1 MIFVDVILEGQPVK
15 ALVNTGSPVTIV
27 SIKCLLYVMEKLK
40 TPGQS
45 VEEWKKEVKSRLQSP
60 SMTVN
65 NYGGG
70 EVNVIS
76 QLSVRLAH
84 KG

>member
-1 MIFVDVILEGQPVK
+1 M
-15 ALVNTGSPVTIV
+15 
-27 SIKCLLYVMEKLK
+27 SIKCLLDVLEKLRI
-40 TPGQS
+40 PGQS
-45 VEEWKKEVKSRLQSP
+45 VEKWKKEVKSCLQSP
-60 SMTVN
+60 SMMVN